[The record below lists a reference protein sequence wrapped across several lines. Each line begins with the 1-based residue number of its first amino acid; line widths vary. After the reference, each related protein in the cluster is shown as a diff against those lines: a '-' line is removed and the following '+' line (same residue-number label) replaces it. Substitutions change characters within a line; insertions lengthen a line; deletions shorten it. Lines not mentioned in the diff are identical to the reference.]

1 MLIFVCC
8 GMATAR
14 CKGCKRKSVARSRC
28 AHISSVPSFGHAQFV
43 GDPPRRR
50 FELFQTLGILREAI
64 RDFTFLRNF
73 NFCHFVFAENFRFAQ
88 NTDEKSHIHDVW
100 HFLLGC
106 LANLNKNAK
115 TKVTEIEVSQT
126 REITDSLLYEGAH
139 QKTSKTT
146 EGGVS
151 APRARSIFITP

>member
-1 MLIFVCC
+1 MQ
-8 GMATAR
+8 M
-14 CKGCKRKSVARSRC
+14 
-28 AHISSVPSFGHAQFV
+28 FGHVQIV
-43 GDPPRRR
+43 GDPPHRR

-73 NFCHFVFAENFRFAQ
+73 NFCHIFVGKNFRFAQ
-88 NTDEKSHIHDVW
+88 NADEKSHTYDFW

-126 REITDSLLYEGAH
+126 RGITVSLLYDGAH

-146 EGGVS
+146 RGGVS
-151 APRARSIFITP
+151 APRARSIFITL